1 MSRRRLGRGL
11 ASLIPDD
18 VMEPVSSSSGSSV
31 QKVPLSS
38 IRANPEQ
45 PRTEFDAAALE
56 ELSRSIEEHGV
67 LMPLLVA
74 PSDDGFLLIAGERRL
89 RASALAGLAEVP
101 VVIHRGSTAPEI
113 QLELA
118 LVENLQREDLNPIEE
133 ARGYERL
140 QQDYGYT
147 QQQIARKVGKERSTV
162 ANALRLLRHGDEV
175 LGLVREGRL
184 TTGHAKA
191 LLPMADHSG
200 LRTVVAQVLRRGLSV
215 RATEALV
222 RAQTAGRRSAK
233 KSERPD
239 RAVEAVSNLLS
250 RELSTGVELKPKGR
264 GKGGAIVIAY
274 YSDEELER
282 LIKLLRTGAEGHTSG
297 L

>member
-18 VMEPVSSSSGSSV
+18 VMESRPSSGSGSV

-38 IRANPEQ
+38 IRPNPEQ
-45 PRTEFDAAALE
+45 PRTEFDATALE
-56 ELSRSIEEHGV
+56 DLSRSIDEHGV
-67 LMPLLVA
+67 LMPLLVG
-74 PSDDGFLLIAGERRL
+74 PTDEGYVLIAGERRL
-89 RASALAGLAEVP
+89 RASALAGLSEVP
-101 VVIHRGSTAPEI
+101 VVVHRGSMAPEV

-118 LVENLQREDLNPIEE
+118 LVENLQREDLDPIEE

-140 QQDYGYT
+140 QHDYGYT
-147 QQQIARKVGKERSTV
+147 QEQVARKVGKERSTV
-162 ANALRLLRHGDEV
+162 ANALRLLRHGDEI
-175 LGLVREGRL
+175 LGLLREGRL
-184 TTGHAKA
+184 STGHAKA
-191 LLPMADHSG
+191 LLPLASEAS
-200 LRTVVAQVLRRGLSV
+200 LRTVVAQVLRRELSV

-222 RAQTAGRRSAK
+222 RAQTSGRRSTK
-233 KSERPD
+233 KSARAD

-250 RELSTGVELKPKGR
+250 RELSTGVELKTKGR
-264 GKGGAIVIAY
+264 GKGGSIVISY
-274 YSDEELER
+274 YSDDELER